1 MIDNIGKKFYKSFG
15 LTIASEIALP
25 ELAQIKQDE
34 GIYDVFVEVSDL
46 SSKWCDSPEKQGGF
60 FIENNLVMFQVLDT
74 ATFCI
79 EGGKKIIVSPMKGS
93 DKDKIRLYILGTC
106 MGVLLMQRKVL
117 TLHGSAIVID
127 GMAYAFIG
135 ESGAGKST
143 LAAAFIKE
151 GFHLLS
157 DDVIPVVQSK
167 DSIPYVLPSYPQQKL
182 WQESLDAFG
191 MENKHFRPL
200 FERETKFAIPVQDN
214 FINEPLQ
221 LAGIFELVKTE
232 KANVSISPVKSLE
245 RFRTLFTHTYR
256 SSLISPL
263 GLTEWHFTESANVLK
278 SIKLYQLQRPEQ
290 RFTAPELVKCILK
303 NIKKETIQYA

>member
-25 ELAQIKQDE
+25 ELAQINQDE
-34 GIYDVFVEVSDL
+34 GKYDVFVEVSDV
-46 SSKWCDSPEKQGGF
+46 SSKWCDSTAKQSGF
-60 FIENNLVMFQVLDT
+60 FVDTNLVMFQILGT

-79 EGGKKIIVSPMKGS
+79 KGGNKIIVSPMKGS
-93 DKDKIRLYILGTC
+93 EEDKIRLYILGTC

-127 GMAYAFIG
+127 GLAYAFIG

-143 LAAAFIKE
+143 LASAFIKE
-151 GFHLLS
+151 GFQILS

-191 MENKHFRPL
+191 MENTHYRPL
-200 FERETKFAIPVQDN
+200 FERETKFAIPVHEN
-214 FINEPLQ
+214 FINKPLR
-221 LAGIFELVKTE
+221 LTGVFELVKTE
-232 KANVSISPVKSLE
+232 NEYVTVSPVKSLE

-263 GLTEWHFTESANVLK
+263 GLTEWHFTESAKILK
-278 SIKLYQLQRPEQ
+278 NINMYQLKRPKN
-290 RFTAPELVKCILK
+290 RFTAPELVTCILNK
-303 NIKKETIQYA
+303 IKKENTQYA

>member
-1 MIDNIGKKFYKSFG
+1 MIDNISKKFYKSFG

-25 ELAQIKQDE
+25 ELAQISQDE

-46 SSKWCDSPEKQGGF
+46 STNWCDSTAKQGGF

-79 EGGKKIIVSPMKGS
+79 KGGNKIIVSPMKGS
-93 DKDKIRLYILGTC
+93 EEDKIRLYILGTC

-117 TLHGSAIVID
+117 ALHGSAIVID
-127 GMAYAFIG
+127 GRAYAFIG

-143 LAAAFIKE
+143 LASAFIRE
-151 GFHLLS
+151 GYQLLS

-167 DSIPYVLPSYPQQKL
+167 DSIPYVMPSYPQQKL

-191 MENKHFRPL
+191 IDNTHYRPL
-200 FERETKFAIPVQDN
+200 FERETKFAIPVHAN
-214 FINEPLQ
+214 FNDKPLP
-221 LAGIFELVKTE
+221 LAGVFELVKTE
-232 KANVSISPVKSLE
+232 NENISLSPVKSLE

-256 SSLISPL
+256 SSLIPRL
-263 GLTEWHFTESANVLK
+263 GLTEWHFTESANILK
-278 SIKLYQLQRPEQ
+278 KINLYQLQRPVNG
-290 RFTAPELVKCILK
+290 FTAPELVTCVLNK
-303 NIKKETIQYA
+303 IKKENTQYA